1 MSDDFLSS
9 LANDAKK
16 KPAPKSRSGRRSGKL
31 QGNLI
36 TQGTSQDDVAKAKGK
51 KPIKGRVRK
60 TIYIDTSLVDE
71 IDASAQ
77 AAEIGISDFYNVLL
91 ESAFAAWQ
99 RGEIEVEYTEEVV
112 VKRGIK
118 VKRP

>member
-9 LANDAKK
+9 LASDAKK
-16 KPAPKSRSGRRSGKL
+16 KPTPSSRSGRRSGKL

-36 TQGTSQDDVAKAKGK
+36 AQGTSRDDVAKAKGK
-51 KPIKGRVRK
+51 TPIKGRVRK
-60 TIYIDTSLVDE
+60 TIYIDTALVDE

-91 ESAFAAWQ
+91 EFAYAAWQ
-99 RGEIEVEYTEEVV
+99 HGEIEVEYTEEII

-118 VKRP
+118 VRRP